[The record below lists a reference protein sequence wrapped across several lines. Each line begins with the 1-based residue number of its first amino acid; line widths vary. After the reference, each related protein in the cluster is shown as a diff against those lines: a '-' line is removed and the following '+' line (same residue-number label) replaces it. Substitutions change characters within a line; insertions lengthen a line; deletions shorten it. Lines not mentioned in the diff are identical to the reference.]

1 MSGPVVGHHLS
12 PPVWDRN
19 RVRGRYR
26 AGVRQRHLETAT
38 RRVAPVSLSGVT
50 PGATGTSGH
59 GTARDR
65 LRSAAGRRAHDE
77 TGRAALPHSNGPQLL
92 WLPE

>member
-1 MSGPVVGHHLS
+1 M
-12 PPVWDRN
+12 
-19 RVRGRYR
+19 
-26 AGVRQRHLETAT
+26 RQRHLETAIRCVT
-38 RRVAPVSLSGVT
+38 PVSLPGAT

-77 TGRAALPHSNGPQLL
+77 TGRAALPHSSGARVP
-92 WLPE
+92 WLPR